1 MDNETILEV
10 KELLKNIDYFE
21 IYLSDN
27 YLKNNQQL
35 QTLKN
40 NINNFNELY
49 HLLCKQIFYI
59 YKLLSFS
66 NIIFNFSIS
75 ISS

>member
-1 MDNETILEV
+1 MDNDTILEV

-21 IYLSDN
+21 INLSN
-27 YLKNNQQL
+27 HILKNNQQL

-49 HLLCKQIFYI
+49 HLLCKQIF
-59 YKLLSFS
+59 
-66 NIIFNFSIS
+66 
-75 ISS
+75 